1 MDPSKDASKPEPTPK
16 AEQTKSARPGP
27 TRLEPKLEAAPDPS
41 APELSSQ
48 SGQSGQATGDQPLL
62 QSPSTK
68 NAIKLAGEAIL
79 PGASLLM
86 DGQILHGGLHLLAGA
101 VAKAFLGPV
110 GIAVVIAN
118 SYSNSTTGK
127 NLLEQFQRIM
137 PSKTDPKPE

>member
-16 AEQTKSARPGP
+16 AGQTKSATGGP
-27 TRLEPKLEAAPDPS
+27 TRLEPKLEVAPDPS
-41 APELSSQ
+41 APDASA
-48 SGQSGQATGDQPLL
+48 QATQASGDESIL

-68 NAIKLAGEAIL
+68 NAIKLAGEALL

-127 NLLEQFQRIM
+127 NLLEQFQRLM
-137 PSKTDPKPE
+137 PSKSDPKPE

>member
-16 AEQTKSARPGP
+16 PESTRSAKAGP
-27 TRLEPKLEAAPDPS
+27 TRLEPRLDAAADPS
-41 APELSSQ
+41 APDAPA
-48 SGQSGQATGDQPLL
+48 QAGGDEPIL

-86 DGQILHGGLHLLAGA
+86 DGQILHGGLHLIAGA

>member
-1 MDPSKDASKPEPTPK
+1 MDPSKDASKPEPTQPK
-16 AEQTKSARPGP
+16 AEQPKAEQPRSGKAAAA
-27 TRLEPKLEAAPDPS
+27 RLEPPLIDTGAAGPAGEPS
-41 APELSSQ
+41 DA
-48 SGQSGQATGDQPLL
+48 DQPVL
-62 QSPSTK
+62 QSPTTK

-127 NLLEQFQRIM
+127 NLLAQFQRLM